1 MENRIGTLLIVTA
14 ILLLID
20 YYVFQAVKSSFS
32 NQNENRRKWLM
43 RGYWFVVAIT
53 IAGVFLGVFL
63 SIGRLIRTVIFVWF
77 FIHYFSKLFA
87 VPFLLIDDFRRGLI
101 WLARV
106 LRITSA
112 PPHTQAENET
122 NSESQE
128 IAAVQNGMSRSEFLS
143 KTGLVVAG
151 LPFVTMNYGMISN
164 NVYDY
169 QVKRRTIYLP
179 NLPKNFD
186 GIKIGQI
193 SDVHSGSFYN
203 KTAVQGGVD
212 MLNAEKCDVVFFTGD
227 LVNDRTSEM
236 KDYTNIFDKVK
247 APLGVFSILGNHD
260 YGDYVQW
267 PSVAAKQKNLEDLY
281 EVHKNLG
288 WDLLRNENRSLKIGN
303 EEIAII
309 GVENWGSSL
318 RFPRKGDIEKAKIGT
333 EEAPVKLLLS
343 HDPSHW
349 RAQILPKHND
359 IDVMF
364 SGHTHGMQFGIQF
377 GDLQWSP
384 AQYVYPEWSGLYEN
398 KQQKLYVNVGY
409 GFLGFPGRIGILP
422 EITIFELKRG

>member
-1 MENRIGTLLIVTA
+1 MENRIGTLLIVTL
-14 ILLLID
+14 ILLVVD
-20 YYVFQAVKSSFS
+20 FYVFQAIKTSFQHQS
-32 NQNENRRKWLM
+32 ENKRKWIM
-43 RGYWFVVAIT
+43 RGYWFVVGIT
-53 IAGVFLGVFL
+53 IAGVFLGIFL
-63 SIGRLIRTVIFVWF
+63 SIGRVLRTVLFVWF

-87 VPFLLIDDFRRGLI
+87 LPFLLIDDFRRGLI
-101 WLARV
+101 WV
-106 LRITSA
+106 LRALRLRSGTAEETVSTDLEITS
-112 PPHTQAENET
+112 
-122 NSESQE
+122 
-128 IAAVQNGMSRSEFLS
+128 VKNGMTRSEFLS

-151 LPFVTMNYGMISN
+151 IPFITMNYGMLSN

-169 QVKRRTIYLP
+169 QIKRRTIYLP
-179 NLPKNFD
+179 NLPKSFD

-212 MLNAEKCDVVFFTGD
+212 MLNAEKCDVIFFTGD

-247 APLGVFSILGNHD
+247 APLGVYSILGNHD
-260 YGDYVQW
+260 YGDYVKW
-267 PSVAAKQKNLEDLY
+267 DSPAAKQKNLEDLY
-281 EVHKNLG
+281 VVHKNLG

-318 RFPRKGDIEKAKIGT
+318 RFPRKGDIAKAKIGT

-349 RAQILPKHND
+349 RAQILPNHKD
-359 IDVMF
+359 IDMMF
-364 SGHTHGMQFGIQF
+364 AGHTHGMQFGIQF

-384 AQYVYPEWSGLYEN
+384 VQYVYPEWSGLYQN
-398 KQQKLYVNVGY
+398 QAQQLYVNVGY
-409 GFLGFPGRIGILP
+409 GFLGFPGRVGILP
-422 EITIFELKRG
+422 EITIFELKKG

>member
-1 MENRIGTLLIVTA
+1 MENRIITLLVVTFVL
-14 ILLLID
+14 ILLD
-20 YYVFQAVKSSFS
+20 YYILQAVKASFYKSSS
-32 NQNENRRKWLM
+32 KKNKRVVRI
-43 RGYWFVVAIT
+43 YWAVAIIT
-53 IAGVFLGVFL
+53 IAGLYIGVFF
-63 SIGRLIRTVIFVWF
+63 SIARLLRTVLFVWF
-77 FIHYFSKLFA
+77 FIHYFSKIFA
-87 VPFLLIDDFRRGLI
+87 LPFLIIDDSRRGII
-101 WLARV
+101 WLTRK
-106 LRITSA
+106 LKSITKKSYSS
-112 PPHTQAENET
+112 ET
-122 NSESQE
+122 HSEE
-128 IAAVQNGMSRSEFLS
+128 IIYQRNKSKSGMTRSEFIS
-143 KTGLVVAG
+143 KTGLAMAG
-151 LPFVTMNYGMISN
+151 IPFITMNFGILSN

-169 QVKRRTIYLP
+169 QLKRKTIYLP
-179 NLPKNFD
+179 NLPKSFE
-186 GIKIGQI
+186 GILIGQI
-193 SDVHSGSFYN
+193 SDVHSGSFYD
-203 KTAVQGGVD
+203 KVAVQGGVD
-212 MLNAEKCDVVFFTGD
+212 MLNAEKCDVIFFTGD
-227 LVNDRTSEM
+227 LVNDKTSEM

-288 WDLLRNENRSLKIGN
+288 WDLLRNENRFLKLGG

-359 IDVMF
+359 IDMMF
-364 SGHTHGMQFGIQF
+364 SGHTHGMQFGVQF
-377 GDLQWSP
+377 GDFQWSP

-398 KQQKLYVNVGY
+398 KGQQLYVNVGY
-409 GFLGFPGRIGILP
+409 GFLGYPGRVGILP
-422 EITIFELKRG
+422 EITVFELKRG